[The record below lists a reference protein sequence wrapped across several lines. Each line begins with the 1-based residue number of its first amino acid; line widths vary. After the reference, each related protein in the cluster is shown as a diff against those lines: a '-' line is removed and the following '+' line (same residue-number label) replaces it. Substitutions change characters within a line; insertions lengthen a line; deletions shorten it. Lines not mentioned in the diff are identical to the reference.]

1 MDKTN
6 LFKVIQASRNVTI
19 TAVPS
24 TATNQERASIARQ
37 VAATVGADRK
47 TELIVVTIAP

>member
-1 MDKTN
+1 MDKSN
-6 LFKVIQASRNVTI
+6 LIKVIQGSRSVVV

-24 TATNQERASIARQ
+24 TATKQERASIARQ

>member
-1 MDKTN
+1 MDKSS
-6 LFKVIQASRNVTI
+6 LIKVIQGSRNVVV

-24 TATNQERASIARQ
+24 TSSAQERAAFARQ
-37 VAATVGADRK
+37 VATTVGAERK

>member
-1 MDKTN
+1 MDKSN
-6 LFKVIQASRNVTI
+6 LIKVIQGSRSVVV

-47 TELIVVTIAP
+47 TELIVVTISP